1 MKTNLLK
8 ENSIVNE
15 IVKKLEDNYEV
26 ILKEYKE
33 NTSSS
38 IYLDYE
44 LWFKCTGKFP
54 PYLGLYILYLM
65 FTYKVGKYDWETV
78 SKRKFPKTHDILK
91 SFNLIE
97 SSFAKLGGRNR
108 NVLHTDSKPEKP
120 MIRIHLPLI
129 VPKGN
134 IFFVINGE
142 KIKWEKGKC
151 ISFDTSIPHKFWN
164 LTGRDRINL
173 LVSLWK

>member
-1 MKTNLLK
+1 MKNNLLK
-8 ENSIVNE
+8 ENSTVNE

-65 FTYKVGKYDWETV
+65 FTSKVGNYDWETV
-78 SKRKFPKTHDILK
+78 SMKKFPKTYNISTLC
-91 SFNLIE
+91 I
-97 SSFAKLGGRNR
+97 R
-108 NVLHTDSKPEKP
+108 PE
-120 MIRIHLPLI
+120 MH
-129 VPKGN
+129 
-134 IFFVINGE
+134 
-142 KIKWEKGKC
+142 
-151 ISFDTSIPHKFWN
+151 
-164 LTGRDRINL
+164 
-173 LVSLWK
+173 